1 MDERVDIEESQTM
14 AKSLKKNLHD
24 SILDAP
30 LSSHTCSSFHTTH
43 YASNCHALAISN
55 LRNEKELVIMLKMN
69 EKAPS
74 RISDDYHPVKTE
86 KQTFKSEV
94 AKMKSLGLKGGLQY
108 FWMYYK
114 IPVLIIV
121 LVIVCGISMSMAI
134 YENTKPVLVYAN
146 FVNNSTNLENVDDL
160 FEEQYSSYLGEDPD
174 KTNVVLETGLF
185 YSAAD
190 TGGQNQTVYQKLM
203 AEIGAGTLDVLGG
216 DKEVFYAFNDKL
228 GESRYCYDLTEILP
242 PDLYEMFQDKF
253 YYMTDIDGTQIPVGI
268 DFTSSQFYSDM
279 QLQANEYYIGMPA
292 SGDKNRF
299 LNFLR
304 YSYGLAPVLE
314 SEPDQS

>member
-1 MDERVDIEESQTM
+1 M
-14 AKSLKKNLHD
+14 
-24 SILDAP
+24 
-30 LSSHTCSSFHTTH
+30 
-43 YASNCHALAISN
+43 
-55 LRNEKELVIMLKMN
+55 NEKELVIMLKMN

-121 LVIVCGISMSMAI
+121 LVIVCGISISMAI

-174 KTNVVLETGLF
+174 KTNVVVETGLF

>member
-1 MDERVDIEESQTM
+1 
-14 AKSLKKNLHD
+14 
-24 SILDAP
+24 
-30 LSSHTCSSFHTTH
+30 
-43 YASNCHALAISN
+43 
-55 LRNEKELVIMLKMN
+55 
-69 EKAPS
+69 
-74 RISDDYHPVKTE
+74 
-86 KQTFKSEV
+86 
-94 AKMKSLGLKGGLQY
+94 
-108 FWMYYK
+108 
-114 IPVLIIV
+114 
-121 LVIVCGISMSMAI
+121 
-134 YENTKPVLVYAN
+134 
-146 FVNNSTNLENVDDL
+146 
-160 FEEQYSSYLGEDPD
+160 
-174 KTNVVLETGLF
+174 
-185 YSAAD
+185 
-190 TGGQNQTVYQKLM
+190 M